1 MGFDYR
7 IGRTKGNSKNT
18 GRKREGLQQAQRS
31 SEASLEKFLDNYL
44 VEKPNMLS
52 KMNLRFFDSSVN
64 IIAEDWDLFEVEEEK
79 IELVQSRLLN
89 ALEKVKDHDLK
100 EFQIVEDS
108 ADNVKLTLPPLD
120 PKRADLLSNEVTLSF
135 SAIFS
140 DRLAKEAANNF
151 IKNNL
156 TSTGAIDNRARI
168 VTIVPV
174 SENLAKLGKKYEI
187 LTNVLYPNTDVS
199 KALEDGSGS
208 FLNSTELVSELL
220 SKLRTT

>member
-1 MGFDYR
+1 MGMQIKTR
-7 IGRTKGNSKNT
+7 WVLIIGLVCGFSLSQIISSILTKNSKEDIGSTSAKSERNADTRTRRTKGNSKNT

-52 KMNLRFFDSSVN
+52 KMNLRFFDS
-64 IIAEDWDLFEVEEEK
+64 
-79 IELVQSRLLN
+79 
-89 ALEKVKDHDLK
+89 
-100 EFQIVEDS
+100 
-108 ADNVKLTLPPLD
+108 LPPLD

-208 FLNSTELVSELL
+208 FLNSTELVSELPKHWEHL
-220 SKLRTT
+220 FLEEE